1 MIKKTLIIAALG
13 LFVQLQAG
21 ASELPT
27 DTLTKINPMIESEM
41 LQTIEPT
48 YLKEVSVPSAWS
60 SNWFMNISGGVS
72 AFLGKPLGCEDI
84 FGRTMPSLSVSF
96 GKWFTPEIGGR
107 VSYQGFKF
115 KDYNIDKHRYHYVHA
130 DLLWNVANVFSKSS
144 DLRKWNVIPFA
155 GAGIIHHEDNGNTP
169 FALSYGLIGQYRL
182 SKRVLISMELGNMT
196 TFQTFDGVGKK
207 NRFGD
212 NMLNFSAG
220 ITYHLGKVGWKRVVD
235 ASPYITQNK
244 WLTDYINTMIE
255 KNHQLN
261 RLHEKDA
268 IAIAE
273 LRKILE
279 IEGLM
284 DIYGEQLAL
293 LDCEEK
299 TNGYPK
305 NDYSGLN
312 SLRSRL
318 AHKDWDGQGKLKD
331 RPSKRSLTYQISLSD
346 SLSTNSYISELL
358 GGKVCIGSPVH
369 FYFKLG
375 SSELT
380 NAAQM
385 TNLDELSRVAK
396 KYGLKVSVIGSAD
409 SATGTTGINNSLST
423 ARAEYIFKQLEKR
436 GVDSSIIR
444 TSSKGG
450 IDKYKPIPAN
460 RQVTICLYL

>member
-1 MIKKTLIIAALG
+1 MIKKIFIIAALG
-13 LFVQLQAG
+13 LFVQLQAS
-21 ASELPT
+21 ASELSV
-27 DTLTKINPMIESEM
+27 DTLTKINPQIEYEM
-41 LQTIEPT
+41 LRTIEPT

-60 SNWFMNISGGVS
+60 SNWFVGVSGGAS
-72 AFLGKPLGCEDI
+72 AFLGKPLGCEDV
-84 FGRTMPSLSVSF
+84 FGRVMPTLNVSL
-96 GKWFTPEIGGR
+96 GKWFTPEVGGR
-107 VSYQGFKF
+107 ISYQGFKF
-115 KDYNIDKHRYHYVHA
+115 KDSNIETHGYSYVHA
-130 DLLWNVANVFSKSS
+130 DFLWNVANVFSKTS

-155 GAGIIHHEDNGNTP
+155 GAGIVHHEDNGNTP

-182 SKRVLISMELGNMT
+182 SRRALISIELGNMT
-196 TFQTFDGVGKK
+196 TFQTFDGVGKT

-212 NMLNFSAG
+212 NMLTLSAG
-220 ITYHLGKVGWKRVVD
+220 ITYHIGRVGYHRVVD

-244 WLTDYINTMIE
+244 WLMEYVNQMIE
-255 KNHQLN
+255 KNYQLN
-261 RLHEKDA
+261 RIHDKDA

-284 DIYGEQLAL
+284 DLYGEQLASL
-293 LDCEEK
+293 EDIETVK
-299 TNGYPK
+299 GYPK

-312 SLRSRL
+312 SLRARL
-318 AHKDWDGQGKLKD
+318 AHRNWDGQGKLND
-331 RPSKRSLTYQISLSD
+331 RPSKHTASYQLGLTD
-346 SLSTNSYISELL
+346 SLSTNSYMSELL
-358 GGKVCIGSPVH
+358 GGKVCIGTPVH

-375 SSELT
+375 TSELT

-409 SATGTTGINNSLST
+409 SATGTTGINDSLSV
-423 ARAEYIFKQLEKR
+423 ARTEYVSAQLEKR

-460 RQVTICLYL
+460 RQVAVCLYL

>member
-1 MIKKTLIIAALG
+1 MIKKTFIIAALG
-13 LFVQLQAG
+13 LSVQLQAS
-21 ASELPT
+21 ASEVSV
-27 DTLTKINPMIESEM
+27 DTLTKTGTQIESEM
-41 LQTIEPT
+41 LRTIEPT

-60 SNWFMNISGGVS
+60 SNWFVGVSGGAS

-84 FGRTMPSLSVSF
+84 FGRTMPSLAVSL
-96 GKWFTPEIGGR
+96 GKWFTPEVGGR
-107 VSYQGFKF
+107 ISYQGFKF
-115 KDYNIDKHRYHYVHA
+115 KDYNIEKHGYSYIHA
-130 DLLWNVANVFSKSS
+130 DFLWNVASVFSKSS

-155 GAGIIHHEDNGNTP
+155 GAGIVHHEDNGNTP
-169 FALSYGLIGQYRL
+169 FALSYGIIGQYRL
-182 SKRVLISMELGNMT
+182 SRRALVSMELGNMT
-196 TFQTFDGVGKK
+196 TFQTFDGVGKT

-212 NMLNFSAG
+212 NMLTLSAG
-220 ITYHLGKVGWKRVVD
+220 ITYHIGRVGYNRVVD
-235 ASPYITQNK
+235 ASPYMTQNK
-244 WLTDYINTMIE
+244 WLMDYVNQMIE
-255 KNHQLN
+255 KNRQLN
-261 RLHEKDA
+261 RIHEKDA

-284 DIYGEQLAL
+284 DLYGDQLAS
-293 LDCEEK
+293 LDDGETVK
-299 TNGYPK
+299 GYPK

-312 SLRSRL
+312 SLRARL
-318 AHKDWDGQGKLKD
+318 AHKDWDGQGKLKE
-331 RPSKRSLTYQISLSD
+331 RPSKRSLSYQVSLTD
-346 SLSTNSYISELL
+346 SLSSNSYISELL
-358 GGKVCIGSPVH
+358 GGKVCIGAPVH

-375 SSELT
+375 TSELT

-409 SATGTTGINNSLST
+409 SATGTTGINNSLSA
-423 ARAEYIFKQLEKR
+423 ARAEYILSQLKKR

-460 RQVTICLYL
+460 RQVAVCLYL